1 MEKNYS
7 QRMKKNIPQL
17 FKNSINQEQNLSLLL
32 KIPFTLYL
40 LKFLQRKFHKYA
52 DYNNYTYSYN
62 RNTYHLCVKFIN
74 DINTYGSP
82 QGAQYLFLMNNYI
95 QPAVALWSIYEAA
108 PSLGFKITNKAISQK
123 SSEYGQ
129 PSSRQDI
136 EYIRQQISNN
146 AQFYSQRIREYIT
159 NYPNDFPEYYQIT
172 GVNRIKA
179 KRNNYFAGLFL
190 PDTMYFSGANRFR
203 GDERCCDDQGY
214 YIY

>member
-1 MEKNYS
+1 MFQNNVYFITTSYIKKYYS
-7 QRMKKNIPQL
+7 GYLDQNIDDDAL
-17 FKNSINQEQNLSLLL
+17 NTFILVAQNVRIQSVLGYN
-32 KIPFTLYL
+32 LY
-40 LKFLQRKFHKYA
+40 Q
-52 DYNNYTYSYN
+52 
-62 RNTYHLCVKFIN
+62 KFID
-74 DINTYGSP
+74 DINTYEAP

-108 PSLGFKITNKAISQK
+108 PNLGFKITNKAVSQK

-159 NYPNDFPEYYQIT
+159 NNPTDFPEYYQIT
-172 GVNRIKA
+172 GVNRIRA

-190 PDTMYFSGANRFR
+190 PDTTYFGSRNGFQ
-203 GDERCCDDQGY
+203 GDPRCCDSQGY
-214 YIY
+214 YLY